1 MRSARRC
8 GSAPPRAPRPASSR
22 PEKRTLQ
29 SSRLVPGPG
38 LLDRS
43 GSFLARGL
51 LLCPYGRFGVHPRV
65 DGELAELPGKL
76 QAIVGLRLE
85 LLGVVD
91 AVHRADLDA
100 QGAVH
105 AARVVDHEP
114 DRVRLRLA
122 RAVGVALDLLY
133 GDAVVGTDPHALQ
146 TGDAAVHVHGQHAA
160 AALRQLSLV
169 LGVLARDLL
178 PKEVLQGHPH
188 PLQDALSDLW
198 HIRNLS

>member
-1 MRSARRC
+1 MRSARHC

-43 GSFLARGL
+43 GGFLACGL
-51 LLCPYGRFGVHPRV
+51 LLFPYGRLGVNPRV
-65 DGELAELPGKL
+65 DGELAELPGEL
-76 QAIVGLRLE
+76 QAVVGLRLE

-100 QGAVH
+100 QRAVH

-114 DRVRLRLA
+114 DRVRLRLP
-122 RAVGVALDLLY
+122 RAVGVALDLLDR
-133 GDAVVGTDPHALQ
+133 DAVVGADPHALQ

-160 AALRQLSLV
+160 ATFRKFALV
-169 LGVLARDLL
+169 LGILTGDLL
-178 PKEVLQGHPH
+178 PEEVL
-188 PLQDALSDLW
+188 
-198 HIRNLS
+198 